1 MASSPERASAFSWQ
15 VTTTQQAR
23 RVGWLLLLP
32 LTVLLCHLSLNLF
45 ALALWS
51 WWVWRDL
58 WLVFLCASMFILCF
72 LVTYLVSGYVHDYLA
87 TYQVTQDG
95 LIKSSPLRT
104 QQVRWEQVVKLRRE
118 VEEDVWWL
126 MDDRGHPLLTIGW
139 HLLPSDEVTAT
150 LKVHLFR
157 RFQQQLENLFA
168 EWAAKGKVFR
178 PSLSNLLGA
187 LGAGLASL
195 TFIALALTFWERSN
209 LFWKAILA
217 FYALWGI
224 LCGIRGIWGTLRL
237 LTLRVFVQGDWLCVS
252 ELFRTPRLHLGSVT
266 EVVPILSCPR
276 SGRCRELEGLE
287 LKSGSVRVRISNEV
301 RDFFLLCLYL
311 ASKLPPPWNAVVKT
325 LAIETIWHEKR
336 ATPLSYLARS
346 ERQ

>member
-58 WLVFLCASMFILCF
+58 WLVFLCASMSVLCF

-95 LIKSSPLRT
+95 LIKSSPLWT
-104 QQVRWEQVVKLRRE
+104 QRVRWEQVVKMRRE
-118 VEEDVWWL
+118 VLEDIWWL
-126 MDDRGHPLLTIGW
+126 MDSRGHTLLTIDW
-139 HLLPSDEVTAT
+139 RLLPPEKMTAT
-150 LKVHLFR
+150 LKAHLFR
-157 RFQQQLENLFA
+157 HFQQQLENLFA
-168 EWAAKGKVFR
+168 EWTAKGKVFR
-178 PSLSNLLGA
+178 PSLINLLGGV
-187 LGAGLASL
+187 LGSL
-195 TFIALALTFWERSN
+195 TFIALAFTFWERSN
-209 LFWKAILA
+209 LFWKAICG
-217 FYALWGI
+217 FFALLGI
-224 LCGIRGIWGTLRL
+224 GGICGTLRL
-237 LTLRVFVQGDWLCVS
+237 FTFRLFVQGEWLFVS
-252 ELFRTPRLHLGSVT
+252 ELFRTTRLNLGGVT

>member
-1 MASSPERASAFSWQ
+1 MASSPEGASAFSWQ
-15 VTTTQQAR
+15 VATTQKAQ

-32 LTVLLCHLSLNLF
+32 LTVLLCHLSLSLF

-51 WWVWRDL
+51 WWVWHDL
-58 WLVFLCASMFILCF
+58 WLVFMCALMSVLCF
-72 LVTYLVSGYVHDYLA
+72 LVSYLVSGYVHDYLA

-95 LIKSSPLRT
+95 LVKSSPLRT
-104 QQVRWEQVVKLRRE
+104 QRVRWEQVVKLRRE

-150 LKVHLFR
+150 LKAHLFR
-157 RFQQQLENLFA
+157 HFQQQLENLFA
-168 EWAAKGKVFR
+168 EWAAKGKVFH
-178 PSLSNLLGA
+178 PSLGNLLGA

-224 LCGIRGIWGTLRL
+224 GCIGGTLRL
-237 LTLRVFVQGDWLCVS
+237 MTLRVFVQGDWLCVS
-252 ELFRTPRLHLGSVT
+252 ELFQTSRLHLGSVT
-266 EVVPILSCPR
+266 EVVPILTCPLSDGHIR
-276 SGRCRELEGLE
+276 LEALE
-287 LKSGSVRVRISNEV
+287 LKSDSVQVRISNEV
-301 RDFFLLCLYL
+301 HDFFFLCLYL
-311 ASKLPPPWNAVVKT
+311 ASKLPPPWNAIVKA
-325 LAIETIWHEKR
+325 LALGTILGEKS
-336 ATPLSYLARS
+336 PH
-346 ERQ
+346 